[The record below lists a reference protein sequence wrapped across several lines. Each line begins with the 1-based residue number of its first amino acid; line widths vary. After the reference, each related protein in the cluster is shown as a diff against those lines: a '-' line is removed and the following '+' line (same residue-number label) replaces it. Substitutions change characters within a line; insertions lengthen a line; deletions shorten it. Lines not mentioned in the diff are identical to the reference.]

1 MTIAP
6 VGLTASLPT
15 LAELHDSTQPA
26 PSPWVR
32 LDTQPRWVELP
43 LSQQPCRCDP
53 GSLALCSPCAMRDEI
68 AWKRREAAA

>member
-6 VGLTASLPT
+6 VEPTTSLPT
-15 LAELHDSTQPA
+15 LAELHDRTQPA

-32 LDTQPRWVELP
+32 LDMQPRRVELP

-53 GSLALCSPCAMRDEI
+53 DSLALCSPCAMRDEI
-68 AWKRREAAA
+68 LWNRKEAAA